1 MAGQGDDSRHDPGD
15 AVPEGV
21 APASPPPPPRAED
34 LKVKHKLEELGR
46 KPGDAPPQGEE
57 GR

>member
-1 MAGQGDDSRHDPGD
+1 MAGPSDSGRHDPGD

-21 APASPPPPPRAED
+21 APESPPPPGAED

-46 KPGDAPPQGEE
+46 KPGGAPQPQEQGS
-57 GR
+57 R